1 MQLIFQVALH
11 LTVDVADLAAIVA
24 FAAYAAVLAWF
35 AVVVPS
41 EKADFDIVSALIDI
55 ASVAVET
62 EIPVAVVADV

>member
-24 FAAYAAVLAWF
+24 FAAYAAVLAYF
-35 AVVVPS
+35 AVVMPS
-41 EKADFDIVSALIDI
+41 EKVDFDIVFALIDI
-55 ASVAVET
+55 ASVAEET